1 MPRGVVSKGLMG
13 LMLSEG
19 LMGLVVSGA
28 LMVSEGLMV
37 SKGLMAVAHMDFAR
51 EIWLRE

>member
-1 MPRGVVSKGLMG
+1 MG